1 MPQKCPIPKR
11 FIQLLLADFGMVQ
24 RSRFKGSRLGSWKPT
39 SSKPGTVNVEPIEPC
54 PDFRR
59 SLENSRPVLVLIILL
74 FLIGFP
80 GSVSAKDRQGTKSS
94 PVRSATVT
102 LLPDESFYGTLR
114 YYIQHATQRIEI
126 AMFIFKTTKS
136 KHNRPEAILEELI
149 RAHKRGVS
157 ILVVLEESGHDEGLT
172 KENRHSGNKLQK
184 NGIEVVFDAPKTT
197 THAKMV
203 VIDRRYIFIG
213 SHNLTQAAL
222 STNNEISILIDQQ
235 DLAAEASRYIN
246 NLKK

>member
-1 MPQKCPIPKR
+1 MTQKYPLPKCFFR
-11 FIQLLLADFGMVQ
+11 HLM
-24 RSRFKGSRLGSWKPT
+24 T
-39 SSKPGTVNVEPIEPC
+39 
-54 PDFRR
+54 DFRR
-59 SLENSRPVLVLIILL
+59 SLQNSGLLLVLIILL
-74 FLIGFP
+74 LLIGYP
-80 GSVSAKDRQGTKSS
+80 GSVSAEDRQVTKSS
-94 PVRSATVT
+94 PVRSAMVE
-102 LLPDESFYGTLR
+102 LLPDESFYETLC
-114 YYIQHATQRIEI
+114 YHIQHATQRIEI

-136 KHNRPEAILEELI
+136 KNNRPKAILEELLKA
-149 RAHKRGVS
+149 RKRGVS
-157 ILVVLEESGHDEGLT
+157 ILVVLEESGHDEKLT

-203 VIDRRYIFIG
+203 VIDRRYLFIG

-222 STNNEISILIDQQ
+222 SKNNEISVLIDQQ